1 MLMKLS
7 RELLIILIIQIT
19 EVLGFSL
26 ILPFLPFYAQS
37 LGASPLVVAS
47 ILSLFSLFQFISA
60 PILGR
65 LSDIYGRRPLLIASQ
80 ISTFISFIILGK
92 STTLAMIF
100 ISRAVDGLLGSNFTI
115 AQAYISDVSSKKDR
129 SKAFGI
135 SGMAFGIGFLIGP
148 AIGGFLS
155 QFGFSIPAFTAAGI
169 SFLTILAT
177 FFFLPETIKRKQT
190 TIKIKLIDWS
200 VFTKYLSN
208 NKTSRQLWQFLLY
221 IMTHVIFISNF
232 ALYLNKKLNF
242 KAQDVGFLLAYIGL
256 ISIIFRGF
264 LMPKLINKY
273 GEKQLKK
280 ASVLAII
287 LGLLGLAGATNFLW
301 LLPAISLFACGN
313 GLARPLI
320 MGSISRSVK
329 SNQQGAIIGVANSLG
344 SLAQIVG
351 PLIGGY
357 LLTNFFPE
365 SVIFISIIFM
375 GLGGIFIF
383 KNNNDKSNL
392 IC

>member
-1 MLMKLS
+1 MKLS
-7 RELLIILIIQIT
+7 RELLIILVIQIT

-47 ILSLFSLFQFISA
+47 ILSLFSLFQFVSA

-65 LSDIYGRRPLLIASQ
+65 LSDIYGRKPLLIASQ
-80 ISTFISFIILGK
+80 ISTFISFLILGK
-92 STTLAMIF
+92 ASTLTMIF
-100 ISRAVDGLLGSNFTI
+100 VSRAVDGLLGSNFTI
-115 AQAYISDVSSKKDR
+115 AQAYISDVSKKKDR

-155 QFGFSIPAFTAAGI
+155 RFGFSVPAFAAAGV
-169 SFLTILAT
+169 SGLTILAT
-177 FFFLPETIKRKQT
+177 AFFLPETISRKT
-190 TIKIKLIDWS
+190 GKIKIKLIDWS

-208 NKTSRQLWQFLLY
+208 KKTARGLWQFLSY
-221 IMTHVIFISNF
+221 IMTHVVWTSNF
-232 ALYLNKKLNF
+232 ALYADRKLGF
-242 KAQDVGFLLAYIGL
+242 KAQDVGFVLAYIGL

-264 LMPKLINKY
+264 LLPKLIDQY
-273 GEKQLKK
+273 GERQLKK
-280 ASVLAII
+280 MSVLAIM
-287 LGLLGLAGATNFLW
+287 LGLLGLMGATNFWW
-301 LLPAISLFACGN
+301 LLPAISLFALGN
-313 GLARPLI
+313 GLARPLM

-329 SNQQGAIIGVANSLG
+329 ANEQGAVIGVANSLG
-344 SLAQIVG
+344 SLAQIAG

-365 SVIFISIIFM
+365 SVMLISMVFI
-375 GLGGIFIF
+375 GVGGIFIL
-383 KNNNDKSNL
+383 KRR
-392 IC
+392 

>member
-1 MLMKLS
+1 MKLS
-7 RELLIILIIQIT
+7 RELLIILVIQIT

-47 ILSLFSLFQFISA
+47 ILSVFSLFQFVSA

-65 LSDIYGRRPLLIASQ
+65 LSDIYGRKPLLIASQ
-80 ISTFISFIILGK
+80 ISTFISFLILGK
-92 STTLAMIF
+92 AGSLVMIF
-100 ISRAVDGLLGSNFTI
+100 VSRAVDGLLGSNFTI
-115 AQAYISDVSSKKDR
+115 AQAYISDVSDKKDR

-155 QFGFSIPAFTAAGI
+155 RFGFSVPAFAAAGI
-169 SFLTILAT
+169 SFVTILAT
-177 FFFLPETIKRKQT
+177 VFLLPETVTRKT
-190 TIKIKLIDWS
+190 KTIKIKLIDWS

-208 NKTSRQLWQFLLY
+208 KKTSRELWQFLTY
-221 IMTHVIFISNF
+221 IMTHVVWTSNF
-232 ALYLNKKLNF
+232 ALYADRKLGF
-242 KAQDVGFLLAYIGL
+242 KAQDVGFVLTYVGL
-256 ISIIFRGF
+256 ISIVFRGF
-264 LMPKLINKY
+264 LLPKLVDKY

-280 ASVLAII
+280 MSILAIM
-287 LGLLGLAGATNFLW
+287 LGLLGLTGATNFWW
-301 LLPAISLFACGN
+301 LLPAISLFAFGN
-313 GLARPLI
+313 GLARPLM

-329 SNQQGAIIGVANSLG
+329 ADEQGAVIGVANSLG
-344 SLAQIVG
+344 SLAQIAG

-365 SVIFISIIFM
+365 SVMLISMVFIGI
-375 GLGGIFIF
+375 GGVMIL
-383 KNNNDKSNL
+383 KR
-392 IC
+392 